1 MVPFGNSLLA
11 SVFKDHLY
19 SILNIQSTL
28 DLVFKEAD
36 SKTKIIII
44 KNRDLKKQTEYCIN
58 RGVAESASVS

>member
-11 SVFKDHLY
+11 AEFKDLY

-58 RGVAESASVS
+58 RGVAGSASVS

>member
-11 SVFKDHLY
+11 AVFKDHLY

-28 DLVFKEAD
+28 DLVFKDAD

-58 RGVAESASVS
+58 RGVAGSASVS